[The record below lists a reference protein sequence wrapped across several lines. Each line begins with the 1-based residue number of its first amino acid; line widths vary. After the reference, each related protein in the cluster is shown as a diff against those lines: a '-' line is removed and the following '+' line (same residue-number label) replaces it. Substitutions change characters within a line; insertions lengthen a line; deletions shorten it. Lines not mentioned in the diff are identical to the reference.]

1 MIRVK
6 ISGFIKR
13 NKYKIQNLLTKLIIV
28 AIVVLIATIILSAF
42 RRNEQEE
49 NNIKESYIPTETVIK
64 GSNISKEQ
72 YSYDI
77 NVVNKFLECCNNKN
91 VEEAYNLL
99 SDECKEELYPT
110 IEYFKTNYY
119 DIIFN
124 IERQYNL
131 QSWISTSKYTVYKIR
146 YPNDMMSTGTYNEDN
161 VYQDYITLNKKSD
174 EEKVSIG
181 NLVYAED
188 CNIVTKTNDFEVTVI
203 KKKIY
208 VSDEE
213 YDIKIKNNTNKRI
226 LLDDMQTSGTIN
238 IISNSINRYSCHL
251 NNIFLID
258 LIIEPGQTKEITLKF
273 RKNLSSDNESR
284 TIEFSNIV
292 KDYNAYIIDIKNYT
306 DVTTMKV
313 NLED

>member
-131 QSWISTSKYTVYKIR
+131 HTAVDPVKIHLGSNAVAQ
-146 YPNDMMSTGTYNEDN
+146 YLPTIPDNSHSGFITGGFNC
-161 VYQDYITLNKKSD
+161 QYIHS
-174 EEKVSIG
+174 SH
-181 NLVYAED
+181 
-188 CNIVTKTNDFEVTVI
+188 
-203 KKKIY
+203 
-208 VSDEE
+208 S
-213 YDIKIKNNTNKRI
+213 
-226 LLDDMQTSGTIN
+226 
-238 IISNSINRYSCHL
+238 
-251 NNIFLID
+251 
-258 LIIEPGQTKEITLKF
+258 F
-273 RKNLSSDNESR
+273 RRMRASSLGLR
-284 TIEFSNIV
+284 
-292 KDYNAYIIDIKNYT
+292 
-306 DVTTMKV
+306 
-313 NLED
+313 